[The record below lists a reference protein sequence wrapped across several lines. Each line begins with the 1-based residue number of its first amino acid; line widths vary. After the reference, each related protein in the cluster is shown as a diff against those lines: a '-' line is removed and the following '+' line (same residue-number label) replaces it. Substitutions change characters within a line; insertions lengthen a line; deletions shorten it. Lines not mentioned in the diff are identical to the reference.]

1 MERRE
6 EICASFAVKS
16 DKNEQ
21 KQVVVTQDIIS
32 HYRKEENYSKK
43 FHLDSLDGPAVYQ
56 TENPDVFQLSD
67 GTILKRMKR

>member
-6 EICASFAVKS
+6 EICASFAVKN

-21 KQVVVTQDIIS
+21 KQVVVTQDILA

-56 TENPDVFQLSD
+56 TENPDVFRLSD
-67 GTILKRMKR
+67 GTMLKRTKR

>member
-1 MERRE
+1 MEIRK
-6 EICASFAVKS
+6 EICASFAVKN

-21 KQVVVTQDIIS
+21 KQVVVTQDILC

-56 TENPDVFQLSD
+56 TENPDVFRLSD